1 MKQPK
6 NKFTAICI
14 YFAPYITAVAC
25 IVVYA
30 VFVNLFRNLACNWML
45 IEQDI
50 WGNILTYVPISI
62 AFIVVAMV
70 VNKLIQTKVDL
81 SIIGIKQA
89 EKKGKSSV
97 FSFLLLAICLICAF
111 VSVGFACSFSDLE
124 VKKVK
129 GQIGPP
135 SYYVVDTGF
144 MGVAPTKT
152 IITKDVKWE
161 YLDGKYTLK
170 LRNGKEYDIKKDSD
184 AGKAFSQLVN
194 F

>member
-14 YFAPYITAVAC
+14 YFAPYITAVVC

-30 VFVNLFRNLACNWML
+30 IFVNLFRNLACNWML

-50 WGNILTYVPISI
+50 WGNLLTYVPISI
-62 AFIVVAMV
+62 ASIVVAMV

-111 VSVGFACSFSDLE
+111 VSVGFACSFSYLE

-152 IITKDVKWE
+152 VITKDVKWE
-161 YLDGKYTLK
+161 YADGKYTLK

-184 AGKAFSQLVN
+184 AGKAFSQLVD